1 MISAAEL
8 HTLVTLLATL
18 SFTST
23 SLSEMH
29 VGKAAV
35 HMAAGELY
43 RRVRVFQSAARKH
56 FAFQCT
62 KFLKT
67 NLHSHICACYKKG
80 KKAQNYCRETVCP
93 LMCLLYINHPMT
105 CPHMPEMEYRSYL
118 SFICRLSVFAG
129 TIRLFIFVI
138 KVKLVAQRE
147 VGQRACMW

>member
-80 KKAQNYCRETVCP
+80 KKSIE
-93 LMCLLYINHPMT
+93 LLQRN
-105 CPHMPEMEYRSYL
+105 
-118 SFICRLSVFAG
+118 RLSSDVPVVYKPSHDLSSHARNGVQILSQLHLQIECFCRNYPIIHFCDKG
-129 TIRLFIFVI
+129 
-138 KVKLVAQRE
+138 
-147 VGQRACMW
+147 